1 MQTKAIG
8 SRDIDREAYTR
19 SSVYVRQTI
28 PAGETIHVSAFGETF
43 YFIGLTAPVN
53 VRTDVTSM
61 KPYRQGTGEVF
72 PPELRFRSLDIE
84 NPNAGPV
91 QLVLWVGFGEY
102 IDRRTALV
110 DGFTVALGSP
120 FNNVPAMTARTFNG
134 VPSGNQLHRKA
145 ITVTNL
151 DLANPLLVR
160 DGSANVIC
168 AVLPNTS
175 LILPISGPVDIY
187 NATGSSIA
195 AYMGEIWYVE
205 NAQ

>member
-1 MQTKAIG
+1 MRVSAIG
-8 SRDIDREAYTR
+8 PNDREAYTR
-19 SSVYVRQTI
+19 SSVYVVQVI
-28 PAGETIHVSAFGETF
+28 PAGGTIHVSAFGETF

-53 VRTDVTSM
+53 VKTDLTAA

-84 NPNAGPV
+84 NPNSSEV
-91 QLVLWVGFGEY
+91 RLTLWVGFGEY

-110 DGFTVALGSP
+110 DGYTKAFGSA
-120 FNNVPAMTARTFNG
+120 FNNVLAMSARTF
-134 VPSGNQLHRKA
+134 SGSPTGTQLHRKA

-151 DLANPLLVR
+151 DLTNALLIR
-160 DGSANVIC
+160 DGDGATVC

-175 LILPISGPVDIY
+175 LILPISGACDVY
-187 NATGSSIA
+187 NPTGSTIS

-205 NAQ
+205 NAV